1 MIDKEEFDA
10 HKQKRVHLSR
20 QPQNHST
27 ATHQIQCPPKCMP
40 VHRSNET
47 DTVERIGL
55 RQSRSIRLVSFSI
68 CL

>member
-1 MIDKEEFDA
+1 MIDKDEFDA
-10 HKQKRVHLSR
+10 HTQKRVHLSR
-20 QPQNHST
+20 QPQNVPT
-27 ATHQIQCPPKCMP
+27 ATHQIQCPPKSKP

-47 DTVERIGL
+47 DSVETIGM

>member
-1 MIDKEEFDA
+1 MIDKDEFDA
-10 HKQKRVHLSR
+10 HTQKRVHLSR
-20 QPQNHST
+20 QPQNVPT

-47 DTVERIGL
+47 NSVETIGM
-55 RQSRSIRLVSFSI
+55 RQSRSIRLVSI